1 LDEIPSEKKEVT
13 KGVAVSETAVSD
25 HSTEGLNSLDA
36 ESFNNEDW
44 TAVSSVKY
52 DNEVSSVKQDDVAP
66 QESVSSVCLSIEKT
80 NAEISETQSS
90 SEPAA
95 SASAEAEFGRSA
107 PENVTDSESDWESCS
122 PLKRSGTRATSETT
136 ECEYVECDSAV
147 DEPNNIPPDTYGTQT
162 HEENVQCGEAFDGSK
177 TESESVVYDSDVFPH
192 QDLANEPTDKQT
204 TSEQRIPG
212 KGTSQ
217 EDLGQL
223 NGLENTVEL
232 QTPQG
237 DPGDLAVSNSLEE
250 VIDENNPECE
260 EEPSDSRPSL
270 LISDDESKVTD
281 TGTGIYK

>member
-1 LDEIPSEKKEVT
+1 MDEIPSEKKEVT
-13 KGVAVSETAVSD
+13 KGAAVSETAVPDYSP
-25 HSTEGLNSLDA
+25 EGLNSLGA

-52 DNEVSSVKQDDVAP
+52 DNEVSSVKQDNGAP

-80 NAEISETQSS
+80 NADISETQSS

-107 PENVTDSESDWESCS
+107 PDIVTDSESDWESCS
-122 PLKRSGTRATSETT
+122 PLKTSGRRCLSETT
-136 ECEYVECDSAV
+136 ECKYVECDTAV
-147 DEPNNIPPDTYGTQT
+147 DEPNNIPPNTHGTQT
-162 HEENVQCGEAFDGSK
+162 HEENLQCGEAFDVPK

-204 TSEQRIPG
+204 TFEQRVPG
-212 KGTSQ
+212 KCTSQ

-223 NGLENTVEL
+223 NGFKNTVEL

-237 DPGDLAVSNSLEE
+237 DPGNLAVSNSLE
-250 VIDENNPECE
+250 VVTDENYPECGE
-260 EEPSDSRPSL
+260 EHSDSRPSL

-281 TGTGIYK
+281 TITGIYK

>member
-1 LDEIPSEKKEVT
+1 MDEIPSEEKEVT

-25 HSTEGLNSLDA
+25 YSTLGLNSLGT

-52 DNEVSSVKQDDVAP
+52 DNEVSSVKQDDVAR
-66 QESVSSVCLSIEKT
+66 QESVSSLCLSIEKT
-80 NAEISETQSS
+80 IADISETQSS

-107 PENVTDSESDWESCS
+107 PDIVTDSESDWESGS
-122 PLKRSGTRATSETT
+122 PLKTSGRRALSETT
-136 ECEYVECDSAV
+136 ECKYVECDV
-147 DEPNNIPPDTYGTQT
+147 DEPNNIPPDTNGTQT
-162 HEENVQCGEAFDGSK
+162 HEENLQCGEAFNVPK

-204 TSEQRIPG
+204 TFEQRIPG

-217 EDLGQL
+217 EDLGQP
-223 NGLENTVEL
+223 NGFTNTVEL

-237 DPGDLAVSNSLEE
+237 DPGDLAVSNSLE
-250 VIDENNPECE
+250 VVTDENNPECE

-281 TGTGIYK
+281 TVTGIYK

>member
-1 LDEIPSEKKEVT
+1 MDEIPSEKKEVV

-25 HSTEGLNSLDA
+25 YSTEGLNSLGA
-36 ESFNNEDW
+36 ESFNNEDC

-52 DNEVSSVKQDDVAP
+52 DNEVSSVKQDDAAP

-80 NAEISETQSS
+80 IADISETQSS

-107 PENVTDSESDWESCS
+107 PDIVTDRESDWESCS
-122 PLKRSGTRATSETT
+122 PPKTSGRRALSETT

-147 DEPNNIPPDTYGTQT
+147 DEPNNIPPDTHGTQT
-162 HEENVQCGEAFDGSK
+162 HEENLQCGEALYVPEA
-177 TESESVVYDSDVFPH
+177 ESESDFYDSDVFPH

-204 TSEQRIPG
+204 TFEQRIPG

-217 EDLGQL
+217 KDLGEL
-223 NGLENTVEL
+223 NGFKNTVEL

-237 DPGDLAVSNSLEE
+237 DPGDLAVSNSLE
-250 VIDENNPECE
+250 VVTDENNPECE
-260 EEPSDSRPSL
+260 EEPSDSQPSL

-281 TGTGIYK
+281 TVTGIYK

>member
-1 LDEIPSEKKEVT
+1 MDEIPSEEKEVT

-25 HSTEGLNSLDA
+25 YSTLGLNSLGT

-52 DNEVSSVKQDDVAP
+52 DNEVSSVKQDDVAR
-66 QESVSSVCLSIEKT
+66 QESVSSFCLSIEKT
-80 NAEISETQSS
+80 IADISETQSS

-107 PENVTDSESDWESCS
+107 PDIVTDSESDWESCS
-122 PLKRSGTRATSETT
+122 PLKTSGRRALSETP
-136 ECEYVECDSAV
+136 ECKYVECDV
-147 DEPNNIPPDTYGTQT
+147 DEPNNIPPDTNGTQT
-162 HEENVQCGEAFDGSK
+162 HEENLQCGEAFDVPK

-204 TSEQRIPG
+204 TFEQRIPG

-217 EDLGQL
+217 EDLGQP
-223 NGLENTVEL
+223 NGFKNTVEL

-237 DPGDLAVSNSLEE
+237 DPGDLAVSNSLE
-250 VIDENNPECE
+250 VVTDENNPECE

-281 TGTGIYK
+281 TVTGIYK